1 MKRIVLLICLLML
14 LCTAS
19 ACAEI
24 WFPNGRTLHRDPICV
39 KNDLS
44 PDSCYEKALILTA
57 AELEVIDYLP
67 CAHCCAYASPAPE
80 VTGDGSVTWYQNS
93 DGGNYLHLDPF
104 CATVSQKYQP
114 MSPIEELPAGV
125 LPANACNIC
134 SRTAGHI
141 NYLFDNMVWNAS
153 PETRADLLPG
163 VWTAPSE
170 NAISLEVIVPLA
182 KEIAATYSSKTVHS
196 AIPLHYDYDDWGKP
210 RETWR
215 VVVTTTLLRPVCVV
229 NFDAL
234 TGEYLS
240 AHLSHEYSDK
250 ILLSKPEKLEL
261 EVAKGTKI
269 EILTNKVNFRNKPK
283 GGVITDSKVI
293 TRFNKG
299 DTLTL
304 LAEKRNGSNLWYYVS
319 TAKHGEGYVD
329 ATFAQ
334 IIHNGRKRGS
344 GSALTDNL
352 LAYCT
357 DLRRWQI
364 EKGFLSRVSN
374 GKFVYT
380 RDERL
385 NTNACR
391 EELVALMQKY
401 SIIATVGGTAPFILA
416 NHYGTEDLWEIFNP
430 VTEIIPGLHV
440 DDWHSP
446 DFPTEAEQQKLADAL
461 AAVDAQHQ

>member
-1 MKRIVLLICLLML
+1 MKRILILLAALML
-14 LCTAS
+14 VTLP
-19 ACAEI
+19 ACAET
-24 WFPNGRTLHRDPICV
+24 WFPNGWTLHRDPICV

-44 PDSCYEKALILTA
+44 PDSCFEKVLVLTD
-57 AELEVIDYLP
+57 AELEASGYMP
-67 CAHCCAYASPAPE
+67 CTHCCAYASPAPE
-80 VTGDGSVTWYQNS
+80 VSADDPVIWYQNP
-93 DGGNYLHLDPF
+93 DGGSYLHQDPF
-104 CATVSQKYQP
+104 CVSVSKKYQP
-114 MSPIEELPAGV
+114 MTPIEELPAGI

-134 SRTAGHI
+134 SRRTEQI
-141 NYLFDNMVWNAS
+141 NYLFDNIVWNNT
-153 PETRADLLPG
+153 PEVRATLLPG
-163 VWTAPSE
+163 VWTVPSE
-170 NAISLEVIVPLA
+170 NAVSLEQIVPLA
-182 KEIAATYSSKTVHS
+182 KEIAATYSRKTVHS
-196 AIPLHYDYDDWGKP
+196 ALPLHYDYDDRGKP

-215 VVVTTTLLRPVCVV
+215 VVVTTSLLRPVCVV
-229 NFDAL
+229 TFDAL

-240 AHLSHEYSDK
+240 VHLSHEYSDK
-250 ILLSKPEKLEL
+250 MLLSNPEKLEL
-261 EVAKGTKI
+261 EVAEGTKI
-269 EILTNKVNFRNKPK
+269 EILANRVNFRNKPK
-283 GGVITDSKVI
+283 GGVITDSEVL

-319 TAKHGEGYVD
+319 TVKHGEGYVD

-334 IIHNGRKRGS
+334 IIHNGHKRGN

-364 EKGFLSRVSN
+364 ENGFLSRASN

-380 RDERL
+380 RDECL

-401 SIIATVGGTAPFILA
+401 SITATVGGTAPFILA
-416 NHYGTEDLWEIFNP
+416 NHYGTEDMWEIFNP
-430 VTEIIPGLHV
+430 VMEIIPGLRV
-440 DDWHSP
+440 EDWHSA

-461 AAVDAQHQ
+461 AAVDAEYQ